1 MTLAHRIMGFVMILA
16 INLAVSSG
24 ITRYMAILSSFEVA
38 LRDGLIGGNLL
49 FWLIA
54 IVIGEIHLYRTHK

>member
-1 MTLAHRIMGFVMILA
+1 MILA

-38 LRDGLIGGNLL
+38 LRDGLIAGNLL